1 MQESIKE
8 DLEKSLT
15 YILNSLEPLRGKHIT
30 ITGAGFM
37 GSWIARALA
46 WLNDVH
52 EFDTKITLITKHP
65 EKLQISDKSLYSRDD
80 IDVLRADIRSIHSLP
95 VDTNYIIHTVGNP
108 DNRAHMTDAI
118 NIMDT
123 IATGTKVLLDNASRL
138 ENIEAIVHISSG
150 QVYGRGINS
159 DKVNDLISCT
169 SVKNN
174 VNSIYPEA
182 KRYSEAI
189 CLAYKSI
196 NKLPIIIVRPFSFI
210 GPFQELNKP
219 WAVNSLLQ
227 EALNNQPMRIVGNGK
242 PQRSYLYASDMAAWL
257 LVTLAN
263 GKKGDIYNLGSSEG
277 VSLLDITTK
286 INQII
291 DNSVKVI
298 IQNHNEDE
306 SKFIP
311 DEEQIKEKFGIK
323 EMFSF
328 TEGLKKTIKWNIEN
342 LKKRKENGKN

>member
-1 MQESIKE
+1 MKE
-8 DLEKSLT
+8 FIQADLEKSLT
-15 YILNSLEPLRGKHIT
+15 YLLNSLEPLRGKSIT

-37 GSWIARALA
+37 GGWIARALA

-52 EFDTKITLITKHP
+52 KLDTKITLITKHP
-65 EKLQISDKSLYSRDD
+65 EKLQVSDNSLYNRTD
-80 IDVLRADIRSIHSLP
+80 IDVLRSDIRSIHSLP
-95 VDTNYIIHTVGNP
+95 VDTNYIIHTIGNP

-118 NIMDT
+118 NTMDT
-123 IATGTKVLLDNASRL
+123 IAMGTKVLFDNATRL
-138 ENIEAIVHISSG
+138 ENIEAILHISSG

-159 DKVNDLISCT
+159 DKVNDSISC
-169 SVKNN
+169 SSLKNN
-174 VNSIYPEA
+174 VNSVYSEA
-182 KRYSEAI
+182 KRYSEAL
-189 CLAYKSI
+189 CFAYRSI

-227 EALNNQPMRIVGNGK
+227 EALNKQPMRIIGNGK

-263 GKKGDIYNLGSSEG
+263 GNKGDIYNLGSSEG

-286 INQII
+286 INEII
-291 DNSVKVI
+291 DSSVKVV
-298 IQNHNEDE
+298 IQNHNDDE

-311 DEEQIKEKFGIK
+311 DEEQIKEKFGVK

-328 TEGLKKTIKWNIEN
+328 TEGLSNTIKWNIEN
-342 LKKRKENGKN
+342 LAKRKKNGRD